1 MVTMCV
7 FLLTGRQ
14 DLGKHILFLL
24 KTFFRK
30 FLVRSDRFIESYLTF
45 KLVVII
51 VGSNVCG
58 VTRHLNPSIASILDI
73 NVILNV
79 ILILIVL

>member
-1 MVTMCV
+1 MCI
-7 FLLTGRQ
+7 FAYGQTGS
-14 DLGKHILFLL
+14 GKTYPFLL

-51 VGSNVCG
+51 VSSNVCD
-58 VTRHLNPSIASILDI
+58 VTVHLNPSIASFLDI

-79 ILILIVL
+79 ILILIVLWC